1 MKLSQLVAKPQL
13 IKVELND
20 EEVIKEFGEP
30 LEFYTYDRQPLD
42 VFMKLANAT
51 ENQGSTIIE
60 TVRDLILD
68 EDGKKVLTD
77 ENMLPTSILMKAIS
91 KVTEMLGK

>member
-20 EEVIKEFGEP
+20 EETIKEHGEP
-30 LEFYTYDRQPLD
+30 IEFYTYDRQPLD

-68 EDGKKVLTD
+68 ENGKKVLKND
-77 ENMLPTSILMKAIS
+77 EMLPTSVLMKAIS